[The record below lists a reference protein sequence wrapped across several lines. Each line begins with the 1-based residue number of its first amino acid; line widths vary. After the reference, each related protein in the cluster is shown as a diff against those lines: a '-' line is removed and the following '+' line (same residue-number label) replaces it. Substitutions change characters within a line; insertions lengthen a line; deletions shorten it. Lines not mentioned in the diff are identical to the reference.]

1 MYKNKS
7 KVIIGKNVKQ
17 IEGYKAFVPE
27 RFPPQNLSFHG
38 ERLIQLLPT
47 SSLLLGKLD
56 GLTKLV
62 PDIDFFIFMYIKKEA
77 VLSSQIEGTKAQL
90 TDALHAE
97 VEMAPELPSD
107 VNDIL
112 HYIEAMNLGLDELKN
127 IPLSLRLIKKI
138 HQTLLINARSNYF
151 PYPGEFRKSQNW
163 IMGTN
168 PNNARFV
175 PPPPHYVASAMTDL
189 ERYFYANTTVPAL
202 IKIGLIHAQFETIHP
217 FIDGNGRTGRLL
229 ITLYLCQ
236 EKLLEKPVL
245 YLSEYLKKNRDLYFD
260 KLDEYRKGNVLS
272 WLEFFL
278 EGIGKVAEEAIE
290 TSNKIIELRE
300 INQQKIMKLGKGAKN
315 ASKLLKNLYKLP
327 IVNVKK
333 VEEFTGLSREGANR
347 LVKRFVKLGFL
358 VPKDKDKKY
367 GRIFIY
373 KDYLRLFE
381 DSR

>member
-1 MYKNKS
+1 MHKKS
-7 KVIIGKNVKQ
+7 PQVNIGKYIRQ
-17 IEGYKAFVPE
+17 IEGYKAFIPE
-27 RFPPQNLSFHG
+27 KFPPKNFSFQG
-38 ERLIQLLPT
+38 ERLIQLLST

-56 GLTKLV
+56 GLTRLI

-77 VLSSQIEGTKAQL
+77 ALSSQIEGTKARL

-97 VEMAPELPSD
+97 IERAPELPPD
-107 VNDIL
+107 VDDIL
-112 HYIEAMNLGLDELKN
+112 HYIEAMNIGLNELKN

-138 HQTLLINARSNYF
+138 HQVLLTEARSTFF
-151 PYPGEFRKSQNW
+151 PYPGEFRKTQNW

-175 PPPPHYVASAMTDL
+175 PPPPDDVTLAMADL
-189 ERYFYANTTVPAL
+189 ENFFYSYGNIPLL

-236 EKLLEKPVL
+236 EKLLERPVL
-245 YLSEYLKKNRDLYFD
+245 YLSEYLKKNRDLYFAM
-260 KLDEYRKGNVLS
+260 LDEYRKGNIYL

-278 EGIGKVAEEAIE
+278 EGVGKVAEEAID
-290 TSNKIIELRE
+290 TSNKIIDLGEKD
-300 INQQKIMKLGKGAKN
+300 QQKIMKLGKGSKN
-315 ASKLLKNLYKLP
+315 AMILLKNMYKLP
-327 IVNVKK
+327 IINVKK

-347 LVKRFVKLGFL
+347 LVKKFVELNLL
-358 VPKDKDKKY
+358 VPKEKDKKY

-373 KDYLRLFE
+373 KEYLGLFE
-381 DSR
+381 NS

>member
-1 MYKNKS
+1 MYKNES

-17 IEGYKAFVPE
+17 IEGYKSFIPE
-27 RFPPQNLSFHG
+27 RFPPRNLSFQG
-38 ERLIQLLPT
+38 EKLIQLLST
-47 SSLLLGKLD
+47 SSILLGKLD

-77 VLSSQIEGTKAQL
+77 ALSSQIEGTKAQL

-97 VEMAPELPSD
+97 VERAPELPAD
-107 VNDIL
+107 VDDIL
-112 HYIEAMNLGLDELKN
+112 HYIEAMNLGFQELNK

-138 HQTLLINARSNYF
+138 HQRLLTNARSNYF
-151 PYPGEFRKSQNW
+151 PCPGEFRKSQNW

-175 PPPPHYVASAMTDL
+175 PPPPHQVASAMTDL
-189 ERYFYANTTVPAL
+189 EKYFYTNTTVPAL

-236 EKLLEKPVL
+236 EKLLERPVL
-245 YLSEYLKKNRDLYFD
+245 YFSEYLKRNRDLYFD

-278 EGIGKVAEEAIE
+278 EGVGKVAGEAIE
-290 TSNKIIELRE
+290 TSNKIIELHEKNR
-300 INQQKIMKLGKGAKN
+300 QKVMKLGKGAKN
-315 ASKLLKNLYKLP
+315 ADKLLKSLYKLP
-327 IVNVKK
+327 IINVKK

-347 LVKRFVKLGFL
+347 LVKRFVRLDLL

-373 KDYLRLFE
+373 KDYLSLFE
-381 DSR
+381 DSK

>member
-1 MYKNKS
+1 MYKKNS
-7 KVIIGKNVKQ
+7 KVIIGKYIKQ
-17 IEGYKAFVPE
+17 IKGYKAFIPE
-27 RFPPQNLSFHG
+27 KFPPKDLSFQG
-38 ERLIQLLPT
+38 ESLIQLLST
-47 SSLLLGKLD
+47 SSLSLGKLD

-77 VLSSQIEGTKAQL
+77 ALSSQIEGTKAQL

-97 VEMAPELPSD
+97 VESSPELPSD

-112 HYIEAMNLGLDELKN
+112 HYIEAMNMGLNELKN
-127 IPLSLRLIKKI
+127 IPLSLRLVKKI
-138 HQTLLINARSNYF
+138 HHTLLTNARSNFF
-151 PYPGEFRKSQNW
+151 PYPGEFRKTQNW

-168 PNNARFV
+168 PDNARFV
-175 PPPPHYVASAMTDL
+175 PPPPEYLASAMVDL
-189 ERYFYANTTVPAL
+189 EKFFYTYPNIPIL

-217 FIDGNGRTGRLL
+217 FIDGNGRIGRLL

-245 YLSEYLKKNRDLYFD
+245 YLSEYLKRNRELYFT

-278 EGIGKVAEEAIE
+278 EGVGKVAEEAIE
-290 TSNKIIELRE
+290 TSSKIINLRE
-300 INQQKIMKLGKGAKN
+300 TNRQKILKLGKGAKN
-315 ASKLLKNLYKLP
+315 ATKLLKNLYKLP

-347 LVKRFVKLGFL
+347 LVNKFVKLDFL
-358 VPKDKDKKY
+358 EPKDKDKKY

-373 KDYLRLFE
+373 KEYLRLFE
-381 DSR
+381 NT

>member
-1 MYKNKS
+1 MYKKNS
-7 KVIIGKNVKQ
+7 KINIGKYIKQ
-17 IEGYKAFVPE
+17 IEGYKAFIPE
-27 RFPPQNLSFHG
+27 KFPPKNLSFQG
-38 ERLIQLLPT
+38 ERLIQLLST
-47 SSLLLGKLD
+47 SSLSLGKLD

-77 VLSSQIEGTKAQL
+77 TLSSQIEGTKAQL

-97 VEMAPELPSD
+97 IERAPELPPD
-107 VNDIL
+107 VDDIL
-112 HYIEAMNLGLDELKN
+112 HYIEAMNIGLNELKN

-138 HQTLLINARSNYF
+138 HQVLLTEARSTFF
-151 PYPGEFRKSQNW
+151 PYPGEFRKTQNW

-168 PNNARFV
+168 PDNARFV
-175 PPPPHYVASAMTDL
+175 PPPPDYVTSAMTDL
-189 ERYFYANTTVPAL
+189 ENFFYSYRNIPIL

-236 EKLLEKPVL
+236 EKLLERPVL
-245 YLSEYLKKNRDLYFD
+245 YLSEYLKKNRDLYFA
-260 KLDEYRKGNVLS
+260 KLDEYRKGNVFL

-278 EGIGKVAEEAIE
+278 EGVGKVAEEAIE

-300 INQQKIMKLGKGAKN
+300 KDQQKIMKLGKGTKN
-315 ASKLLKNLYKLP
+315 AIKLLKNLYKLP
-327 IVNVKK
+327 IINVKK

-347 LVKRFVKLGFL
+347 LVKKFVELDLL
-358 VPKDKDKKY
+358 VPKEKEKKY

-373 KDYLRLFE
+373 KEYLHLFE
-381 DSR
+381 NS

>member
-1 MYKNKS
+1 MYKKNS
-7 KVIIGKNVKQ
+7 KVNIGKYIKQ
-17 IEGYKAFVPE
+17 IEGYKAFIPE
-27 RFPPQNLSFHG
+27 KFPPKNLSFQG
-38 ERLIQLLPT
+38 ERLIQLLST

-77 VLSSQIEGTKAQL
+77 TLSSQIEGTKAQL

-97 VEMAPELPSD
+97 IERAPELPPD
-107 VNDIL
+107 VDDIL
-112 HYIEAMNLGLDELKN
+112 HYIEAMNIGLNELKN

-138 HQTLLINARSNYF
+138 HKVLLTEARSAFF
-151 PYPGEFRKSQNW
+151 PYPGEFRKTQNW

-175 PPPPHYVASAMTDL
+175 PPPPDYVTLAMTDL
-189 ERYFYANTTVPAL
+189 EKYFYSYRNIPIL

-236 EKLLEKPVL
+236 EKLLERPVL
-245 YLSEYLKKNRDLYFD
+245 YLSEYLKKNRDLYFA
-260 KLDEYRKGNVLS
+260 KLDEYRKGNVFL

-278 EGIGKVAEEAIE
+278 EGVGKVAEEAIE
-290 TSNKIIELRE
+290 TSNKIIKLRE
-300 INQQKIMKLGKGAKN
+300 KDQQKIMKLGKGTKN
-315 ASKLLKNLYKLP
+315 AIKLLKNLYKLP
-327 IVNVKK
+327 IINVKK

-347 LVKRFVKLGFL
+347 LVKKFVELDFL
-358 VPKDKDKKY
+358 VPKEKEKKY

-373 KDYLRLFE
+373 KEYLRLFE
-381 DSR
+381 NS

>member
-1 MYKNKS
+1 MYKKSS
-7 KVIIGKNVKQ
+7 KVIIGKYIKQ
-17 IEGYKAFVPE
+17 IEGYKAFIPE
-27 RFPPQNLSFHG
+27 KFPPKNLSFQG
-38 ERLIQLLPT
+38 ERLIQLLSI
-47 SSLLLGKLD
+47 SSLSLGKLD

-77 VLSSQIEGTKAQL
+77 ALSSQIEGTKAQL

-97 VEMAPELPSD
+97 VERAPELPSD

-112 HYIEAMNLGLDELKN
+112 HYIEAMNLGLNELKN

-138 HQTLLINARSNYF
+138 HQTLLTNARSNSF
-151 PYPGEFRKSQNW
+151 PYPGEFRKTQNW

-175 PPPPHYVASAMTDL
+175 PPPPDYLTFAMSDL
-189 ERYFYANTTVPAL
+189 EKYFYSYPSIPVL

-217 FIDGNGRTGRLL
+217 FTDGNGRTGRLL

-236 EKLLEKPVL
+236 EKLLERPVL
-245 YLSEYLKKNRDLYFD
+245 YLSEYFKKNRDLYFN
-260 KLDEYRKGNVLS
+260 KLDKYRKGNVLP

-278 EGIGKVAEEAIE
+278 EGVGKVAEEAIG

-300 INQQKIMKLGKGAKN
+300 TNQQKIMKLGKGAKN
-315 ASKLLKNLYKLP
+315 ATKLLKNLYKLP

-333 VEEFTGLSREGANR
+333 VGEFTGLSREGANR
-347 LVKRFVKLGFL
+347 LVKKFVNLDLL

-373 KDYLRLFE
+373 KEYLRLFE
-381 DSR
+381 NS

>member
-1 MYKNKS
+1 MYKKNS
-7 KVIIGKNVKQ
+7 KVNIGKYIKQ
-17 IEGYKAFVPE
+17 IEGYKAFIPE
-27 RFPPQNLSFHG
+27 KFPPKNLSFQG
-38 ERLIQLLPT
+38 ERLIQLLST

-77 VLSSQIEGTKAQL
+77 TLSSQIEGTKAQL

-97 VEMAPELPSD
+97 IERAPELPPD
-107 VNDIL
+107 VDDIL
-112 HYIEAMNLGLDELKN
+112 HYIEAMNIGLNELKN

-138 HQTLLINARSNYF
+138 HQVLLTEARSTFF
-151 PYPGEFRKSQNW
+151 PYPGEFRKTQNW

-175 PPPPHYVASAMTDL
+175 PPPPDYVTLAMTDL
-189 ERYFYANTTVPAL
+189 EKYFYSYRNIPIL

-236 EKLLEKPVL
+236 EKLLERPVL
-245 YLSEYLKKNRDLYFD
+245 YLSEYLKKNRDLYFA
-260 KLDEYRKGNVLS
+260 KLDEYRKGNVFL

-278 EGIGKVAEEAIE
+278 EGVGKVAEEAIE

-300 INQQKIMKLGKGAKN
+300 KDQQKIMKLGKGTKN
-315 ASKLLKNLYKLP
+315 AIKLLKNLYKLP
-327 IVNVKK
+327 IINVKK

-347 LVKRFVKLGFL
+347 LVKKFVKLDLL
-358 VPKDKDKKY
+358 VPKEKEKKY

-373 KDYLRLFE
+373 KEYLRLFE
-381 DSR
+381 NS

>member
-1 MYKNKS
+1 MYKKNS
-7 KVIIGKNVKQ
+7 KVNIGKYIKQ

-27 RFPPQNLSFHG
+27 KFPPKNLSFQG
-38 ERLIQLLPT
+38 ERLIHLLST

-77 VLSSQIEGTKAQL
+77 TLSSQIEGTKAQL

-97 VEMAPELPSD
+97 IERAPELPPD
-107 VNDIL
+107 VDDIL
-112 HYIEAMNLGLDELKN
+112 HYIEAMNIGLNELKN

-138 HQTLLINARSNYF
+138 HKVLLTEARSTFF
-151 PYPGEFRKSQNW
+151 PYPGEFRKTQNW

-175 PPPPHYVASAMTDL
+175 PPPPDYVTLAMTDL
-189 ERYFYANTTVPAL
+189 ENFFYSYRNIPIL

-236 EKLLEKPVL
+236 EKLLERPVL
-245 YLSEYLKKNRDLYFD
+245 YLSEYLKMNRDLYFA
-260 KLDEYRKGNVLS
+260 KLDEYRKGNVFL

-278 EGIGKVAEEAIE
+278 EGVGKVAEEAIE
-290 TSNKIIELRE
+290 TSNKIIKLRE
-300 INQQKIMKLGKGAKN
+300 KDQQKIMKLGKGTKN
-315 ASKLLKNLYKLP
+315 AIKLLKNLYKLP
-327 IVNVKK
+327 IINVKK

-347 LVKRFVKLGFL
+347 LVKKFVELDLL
-358 VPKDKDKKY
+358 VPKEKEKKY

-373 KDYLRLFE
+373 KEYLGLFE
-381 DSR
+381 NS

>member
-1 MYKNKS
+1 MYKKNS
-7 KVIIGKNVKQ
+7 KVDIGKYIKQ
-17 IEGYKAFVPE
+17 IEGYKAFIPE
-27 RFPPQNLSFHG
+27 KFPPKNLSFQG
-38 ERLIQLLPT
+38 ERLIQLLST
-47 SSLLLGKLD
+47 SSLSLGKLD

-77 VLSSQIEGTKAQL
+77 ALSTQIEGTKALL

-97 VEMAPELPSD
+97 IERAPELPPD
-107 VNDIL
+107 VDDIL
-112 HYIEAMNLGLDELKN
+112 HYIEAMNIGLNELKN

-138 HQTLLINARSNYF
+138 HQVLLTEARSTFF
-151 PYPGEFRKSQNW
+151 PYPGEFRKTQNW

-168 PNNARFV
+168 PDNARFV
-175 PPPPHYVASAMTDL
+175 PPPPDYVTSAMTDL
-189 ERYFYANTTVPAL
+189 EKFFYSYRNIPIL

-236 EKLLEKPVL
+236 EKLLERPVL
-245 YLSEYLKKNRDLYFD
+245 YLSEYLKKNRDLYFA
-260 KLDEYRKGNVLS
+260 KLDEYRKGNVFL

-278 EGIGKVAEEAIE
+278 EGVGKVAEEAIE

-300 INQQKIMKLGKGAKN
+300 KDQQKIMKLGKGTKN
-315 ASKLLKNLYKLP
+315 AIKLLKNLYKLP

-347 LVKRFVKLGFL
+347 LVKKFVELDLL
-358 VPKDKDKKY
+358 VPKEKEKKY
-367 GRIFIY
+367 RRIFIY
-373 KDYLRLFE
+373 KEYLRLFE
-381 DSR
+381 NS

>member
-1 MYKNKS
+1 MYKKNS
-7 KVIIGKNVKQ
+7 KVDIGKYIKQ
-17 IEGYKAFVPE
+17 IEGYKAFIPE
-27 RFPPQNLSFHG
+27 KFPPKNLSFQG
-38 ERLIQLLPT
+38 ERLIQLLST
-47 SSLLLGKLD
+47 SSLSLGKLD

-77 VLSSQIEGTKAQL
+77 TLSSQIEGTKALL

-97 VEMAPELPSD
+97 IERVPELPPD
-107 VNDIL
+107 VDDIL
-112 HYIEAMNLGLDELKN
+112 HYIEAMNTGLDELKN

-138 HQTLLINARSNYF
+138 HKVLLTEARSTFF
-151 PYPGEFRKSQNW
+151 PYPGEFRKTQNW

-175 PPPPHYVASAMTDL
+175 PPPPDYVSLAMRDL
-189 ERYFYANTTVPAL
+189 EKYFYSYRNIPIL

-236 EKLLEKPVL
+236 EKLLERPVL
-245 YLSEYLKKNRDLYFD
+245 YLSEYLKKNRDLYFAN
-260 KLDEYRKGNVLS
+260 LDEYRKGNVFL

-278 EGIGKVAEEAIE
+278 EGVGKVAGEAIE

-300 INQQKIMKLGKGAKN
+300 KDQQKIMRLGKGTKN
-315 ASKLLKNLYKLP
+315 AIKLLKNLYKLP
-327 IVNVKK
+327 IINVKK

-347 LVKRFVKLGFL
+347 LVKKFVKLDLL
-358 VPKDKDKKY
+358 VPKEKEKKY

-373 KDYLRLFE
+373 KEYLGLFE
-381 DSR
+381 NS

>member
-1 MYKNKS
+1 MYKKNS
-7 KVIIGKNVKQ
+7 KVNIGKYIKQ
-17 IEGYKAFVPE
+17 IEGHKAFIPE
-27 RFPPQNLSFHG
+27 KFPPKNLYFQG
-38 ERLIQLLPT
+38 ERLIQLLST
-47 SSLLLGKLD
+47 SSLSLGKLD

-77 VLSSQIEGTKAQL
+77 TLSSQIEGTKAQL

-97 VEMAPELPSD
+97 IERAPELPPD
-107 VNDIL
+107 VDDIL
-112 HYIEAMNLGLDELKN
+112 HYIEAMNTGLNELKN
-127 IPLSLRLIKKI
+127 IPLSLRSIKKI
-138 HQTLLINARSNYF
+138 HQVLLTEARSTFF
-151 PYPGEFRKSQNW
+151 PYPGEFRKTQNW

-175 PPPPHYVASAMTDL
+175 PPPPDYVTLAMTDL
-189 ERYFYANTTVPAL
+189 EKFFYSNRNIPIL

-236 EKLLEKPVL
+236 EKLLERPVL
-245 YLSEYLKKNRDLYFD
+245 YLSEYLKKNRDLYFA
-260 KLDEYRKGNVLS
+260 KLDEYRKGNVFL

-278 EGIGKVAEEAIE
+278 EGVGKVADEAIE

-300 INQQKIMKLGKGAKN
+300 KDQQKIMKLGKGTKN
-315 ASKLLKNLYKLP
+315 AIKLLKNLYKLP
-327 IVNVKK
+327 IINVKK

-347 LVKRFVKLGFL
+347 LVKKFVKLDL
-358 VPKDKDKKY
+358 LIPKEKEKKY

-373 KDYLRLFE
+373 KEYLRLFE
-381 DSR
+381 NS

>member
-1 MYKNKS
+1 MYKNES

-17 IEGYKAFVPE
+17 IEGYKAFIPE
-27 RFPPQNLSFHG
+27 RFPPRNLSFQG
-38 ERLIQLLPT
+38 EKLIQLLST
-47 SSLLLGKLD
+47 SSILLGKLD

-77 VLSSQIEGTKAQL
+77 ALSSQIEGTKAQL

-97 VEMAPELPSD
+97 VERAPELPAD
-107 VNDIL
+107 VDDIL
-112 HYIEAMNLGLDELKN
+112 HYIEAMNLGFQELNK

-138 HQTLLINARSNYF
+138 HQRLLTNARSNYF
-151 PYPGEFRKSQNW
+151 PCPGEFRKSQNW

-175 PPPPHYVASAMTDL
+175 PPPPHQVASAMTDL
-189 ERYFYANTTVPAL
+189 EKYFYTNTTVPAL

-236 EKLLEKPVL
+236 EKLLERPVL
-245 YLSEYLKKNRDLYFD
+245 YFSEYLKRNRDLYFD

-278 EGIGKVAEEAIE
+278 EGVGKVAGEAIE
-290 TSNKIIELRE
+290 TSNKIIELHEKNR
-300 INQQKIMKLGKGAKN
+300 QKVMKLGKGAKN
-315 ASKLLKNLYKLP
+315 ADKLLKSLYKLP
-327 IVNVKK
+327 IINVKK

-347 LVKRFVKLGFL
+347 LVKRFVRLDLL

-373 KDYLRLFE
+373 KDYLSLFE
-381 DSR
+381 DSK

>member
-1 MYKNKS
+1 MHKKS
-7 KVIIGKNVKQ
+7 PQVNIGKYIRQ
-17 IEGYKAFVPE
+17 IEGYKAFIPE
-27 RFPPQNLSFHG
+27 KFPPKNFSFQG
-38 ERLIQLLPT
+38 ERLIQLLST

-56 GLTKLV
+56 GLTRLI

-77 VLSSQIEGTKAQL
+77 ALSSQIEGTKARL

-97 VEMAPELPSD
+97 IERAPELPPD
-107 VNDIL
+107 VDDIL
-112 HYIEAMNLGLDELKN
+112 HYIEAMNIGLNELKN

-138 HQTLLINARSNYF
+138 HQVLLTEARSTFF
-151 PYPGEFRKSQNW
+151 PYPGEFRKTQNW

-175 PPPPHYVASAMTDL
+175 PPPPDDVTLAMADL
-189 ERYFYANTTVPAL
+189 ENFFYSYRNIPLL

-236 EKLLEKPVL
+236 EKLLERPVL
-245 YLSEYLKKNRDLYFD
+245 YLSEYLKKNRDLYFAM
-260 KLDEYRKGNVLS
+260 LDEYRKGNIFL

-278 EGIGKVAEEAIE
+278 EGVGKVAEEAID
-290 TSNKIIELRE
+290 TSNKIIDLGEKD
-300 INQQKIMKLGKGAKN
+300 QQKIMKLGKGSKN
-315 ASKLLKNLYKLP
+315 AMILLKNMYKLP
-327 IVNVKK
+327 IINVKK

-347 LVKRFVKLGFL
+347 LVKKFVELNLL
-358 VPKDKDKKY
+358 VPKEKDKKY

-373 KDYLRLFE
+373 KEYLGLFE
-381 DSR
+381 NS

>member
-1 MYKNKS
+1 MYKKNS
-7 KVIIGKNVKQ
+7 KVDIGKYIKQ
-17 IEGYKAFVPE
+17 IEGYKAFIPE
-27 RFPPQNLSFHG
+27 KFPPKNLSFQG
-38 ERLIQLLPT
+38 ERLIQLLST

-77 VLSSQIEGTKAQL
+77 ALSSQIEGTKAQL

-97 VEMAPELPSD
+97 IERAPELPPD
-107 VNDIL
+107 VDDIL
-112 HYIEAMNLGLDELKN
+112 HYIEAMNIGLNELKN

-138 HQTLLINARSNYF
+138 HQTLLTNARSNFF
-151 PYPGEFRKSQNW
+151 PYPGEFRKTQNW

-175 PPPPHYVASAMTDL
+175 PPPPDYVTLAMTDL
-189 ERYFYANTTVPAL
+189 EKYFYSYRNIPIL
-202 IKIGLIHAQFETIHP
+202 IKIALIHAQFETIHP

-236 EKLLEKPVL
+236 EKLLERPAL
-245 YLSEYLKKNRDLYFD
+245 YLSEYLKKNRDLYFA
-260 KLDEYRKGNVLS
+260 KLDEYRKGNVFL

-278 EGIGKVAEEAIE
+278 EGVGKVAEEAIE

-300 INQQKIMKLGKGAKN
+300 KDQQKIMKLGKGAKN
-315 ASKLLKNLYKLP
+315 AIKLLKNLYKLP

-347 LVKRFVKLGFL
+347 LVKKFVELELL
-358 VPKDKDKKY
+358 VPKEKEKKY
-367 GRIFIY
+367 RRIFIY
-373 KDYLRLFE
+373 KEYLGLFE
-381 DSR
+381 NS

>member
-1 MYKNKS
+1 MYKKNS
-7 KVIIGKNVKQ
+7 KVNIGKYIKQ
-17 IEGYKAFVPE
+17 IEGYKAFIPE
-27 RFPPQNLSFHG
+27 KFPPKNLSFQG
-38 ERLIQLLPT
+38 ERLIQLLST
-47 SSLLLGKLD
+47 SSLSLGKLD

-77 VLSSQIEGTKAQL
+77 TLSSQIEGTKALL

-97 VEMAPELPSD
+97 IERVPELPPD
-107 VNDIL
+107 VDDIL
-112 HYIEAMNLGLDELKN
+112 HYIEAMNTGLDELKN

-138 HQTLLINARSNYF
+138 HKVLLTEARSTFF
-151 PYPGEFRKSQNW
+151 PYPGEFRKTQNW

-175 PPPPHYVASAMTDL
+175 PPPPDYVTLAMRDL
-189 ERYFYANTTVPAL
+189 ENYFYSYRNIPIL

-236 EKLLEKPVL
+236 EKLLERPVL
-245 YLSEYLKKNRDLYFD
+245 YLSEYLKKNRDLYFA
-260 KLDEYRKGNVLS
+260 KLDEYRKGNVFL

-278 EGIGKVAEEAIE
+278 EGVGKVAEEAIE

-300 INQQKIMKLGKGAKN
+300 KDQQKIMRLGKGTKN
-315 ASKLLKNLYKLP
+315 AIKLLKNLYKLP
-327 IVNVKK
+327 IINVKK

-347 LVKRFVKLGFL
+347 LVKKFVKLDLL
-358 VPKDKDKKY
+358 VHKEKEKKY

-373 KDYLRLFE
+373 KEYLGLFE
-381 DSR
+381 NS

>member
-1 MYKNKS
+1 MYKKNF
-7 KVIIGKNVKQ
+7 KVNIGKYIKQ
-17 IEGYKAFVPE
+17 IEGYKAFIPE
-27 RFPPQNLSFHG
+27 KFPPKNLSFQG
-38 ERLIQLLPT
+38 ERLIQLLST

-77 VLSSQIEGTKAQL
+77 TLSSQIEGTKARL

-97 VEMAPELPSD
+97 IEKAPELPPD
-107 VNDIL
+107 VDDIL
-112 HYIEAMNLGLDELKN
+112 HYIEAMNIGLNELKN

-138 HQTLLINARSNYF
+138 HQVLLMEARSTFF
-151 PYPGEFRKSQNW
+151 PYPGEFRKTQNW

-168 PNNARFV
+168 PDNARFV
-175 PPPPHYVASAMTDL
+175 PPPPDYVTLAMTDL
-189 ERYFYANTTVPAL
+189 EKYFYSYQNIPIL

-236 EKLLEKPVL
+236 EKLLERPVL
-245 YLSEYLKKNRDLYFD
+245 YLSEYLKKNRDLYFA
-260 KLDEYRKGNVLS
+260 KLDEYRKGNVFL

-278 EGIGKVAEEAIE
+278 EGVGKVAEEAIE

-300 INQQKIMKLGKGAKN
+300 KDQQKIMKLGKGTKN
-315 ASKLLKNLYKLP
+315 AIKLLKNLYKLP

-347 LVKRFVKLGFL
+347 LVKKFVKLNLL
-358 VPKDKDKKY
+358 VPKEKDKKY

-373 KDYLRLFE
+373 KEYLRLFE
-381 DSR
+381 NS

>member
-1 MYKNKS
+1 LS
-7 KVIIGKNVKQ
+7 FQG
-17 IEGYKAFVPE
+17 E
-27 RFPPQNLSFHG
+27 RF
-38 ERLIQLLPT
+38 IQLLST

-77 VLSSQIEGTKAQL
+77 ALSSQIEGTKAQL

-97 VEMAPELPSD
+97 VERAPELPSD
-107 VNDIL
+107 VDDIL
-112 HYIEAMNLGLDELKN
+112 HYIEAMNLGFHELNK

-138 HQTLLINARSNYF
+138 HQRLLINARSNHF
-151 PYPGEFRKSQNW
+151 PYPGEFRKTQNW
-163 IMGTN
+163 IMGNN

-175 PPPPHYVASAMTDL
+175 PPPPQYVASTMTDL
-189 ERYFYANTTVPAL
+189 ERYFYTNTTVPAL

-217 FIDGNGRTGRLL
+217 FIDGNGRTGRLI

-236 EKLLEKPVL
+236 EKLLERPVL
-245 YLSEYLKKNRDLYFD
+245 YFSEYLKRNRDLYFD
-260 KLDEYRKGNVLS
+260 KLEEYRKGNVLS

-278 EGIGKVAEEAIE
+278 EGIGKVTEDAIE

-300 INQQKIMKLGKGAKN
+300 KNQQKIMKLGKGAKN
-315 ASKLLKNLYKLP
+315 ADKLLKSLYKLP
-327 IVNVKK
+327 IINVKK

-347 LVKRFVKLGFL
+347 LVKRFVSLNLL

-381 DSR
+381 DSRSKEDKR

>member
-1 MYKNKS
+1 MYKKNS
-7 KVIIGKNVKQ
+7 KVNIGKYIKQ
-17 IEGYKAFVPE
+17 IEGYKAFIPE
-27 RFPPQNLSFHG
+27 KFPPKNLSFQG
-38 ERLIQLLPT
+38 ERLIQLLST
-47 SSLLLGKLD
+47 SSLSLGKLD

-77 VLSSQIEGTKAQL
+77 TFSSQIEGTKALL

-97 VEMAPELPSD
+97 IERAPELPPD
-107 VNDIL
+107 VDDIL
-112 HYIEAMNLGLDELKN
+112 HYIEAMNIGLNELKN

-138 HQTLLINARSNYF
+138 HQVLLTEARSTFF
-151 PYPGEFRKSQNW
+151 PYPGEFRKTQNW

-175 PPPPHYVASAMTDL
+175 PPPPDYVTLAMTDL
-189 ERYFYANTTVPAL
+189 ENFFYSYRNIPIL

-236 EKLLEKPVL
+236 EKLLEKPAL
-245 YLSEYLKKNRDLYFD
+245 YLSEYLKKNRDLYFA
-260 KLDEYRKGNVLS
+260 KLDEYRKGNVFL

-278 EGIGKVAEEAIE
+278 EGVGKVAEEAIE

-300 INQQKIMKLGKGAKN
+300 KDQQKIMKLGKGTKN
-315 ASKLLKNLYKLP
+315 AIKLLKNLYKLP
-327 IVNVKK
+327 IINVKK

-347 LVKRFVKLGFL
+347 LVKKFVKLDLL
-358 VPKDKDKKY
+358 VPKEKEKKY

-373 KDYLRLFE
+373 KEYLGLFE
-381 DSR
+381 NS

>member
-1 MYKNKS
+1 MYKKNS
-7 KVIIGKNVKQ
+7 KVNIGKYIRQ
-17 IEGYKAFVPE
+17 IEGYKAFIPE
-27 RFPPQNLSFHG
+27 KFPPKNLSFQG
-38 ERLIQLLPT
+38 ERLIQLLST

-77 VLSSQIEGTKAQL
+77 TLSSQIEGTKAQL

-97 VEMAPELPSD
+97 IERAPELPPD
-107 VNDIL
+107 VDDIL
-112 HYIEAMNLGLDELKN
+112 HYIEAMNIGLNELKN

-138 HQTLLINARSNYF
+138 HQVLLTEARSTFF
-151 PYPGEFRKSQNW
+151 PYPGEFRKTQNW

-168 PNNARFV
+168 PDNARFV
-175 PPPPHYVASAMTDL
+175 PPPPDYITSAMSDL
-189 ERYFYANTTVPAL
+189 EKFIYSYQNIPIL

-236 EKLLEKPVL
+236 EKLLERPVL
-245 YLSEYLKKNRDLYFD
+245 YLSEYLKKNRDLYFA
-260 KLDEYRKGNVLS
+260 KLEEYRKGNFFL

-278 EGIGKVAEEAIE
+278 EGVGKVAEEAIE

-300 INQQKIMKLGKGAKN
+300 KDQRKIMKLGKGTKN
-315 ASKLLKNLYKLP
+315 AIKLLKNLYRLP

-347 LVKRFVKLGFL
+347 LVKKFVKLDLL
-358 VPKDKDKKY
+358 VPKEKEKKY

-373 KDYLRLFE
+373 KEYLRLFE
-381 DSR
+381 NP

>member
-1 MYKNKS
+1 MYKNS
-7 KVIIGKNVKQ
+7 SNVIIGKYIKQ
-17 IEGYKAFVPE
+17 LKGYKAFIPE
-27 RFPPQNLSFHG
+27 KFPPKNLTFQG
-38 ERLIQLLPT
+38 ERLIHLLSI
-47 SSLLLGKLD
+47 SSLSLGKLD

-77 VLSSQIEGTKAQL
+77 ALSSQIEGTKAQL

-97 VEMAPELPSD
+97 VERAPELPSD

-138 HQTLLINARSNYF
+138 HQTLLTNARSNSF
-151 PYPGEFRKSQNW
+151 PYPGEFRKTQNW

-175 PPPPHYVASAMTDL
+175 PPPPDYLTYAMADL
-189 ERYFYANTTVPAL
+189 EKYFYSYKSIPVL

-217 FIDGNGRTGRLL
+217 FIDGNGRTVRLL

-236 EKLLEKPVL
+236 EKLLERPVL

-278 EGIGKVAEEAIE
+278 EGVGKVAEEAIE

-300 INQQKIMKLGKGAKN
+300 TNQQKIMKLGKGAKN
-315 ASKLLKNLYKLP
+315 ATKLLQNLCKLP
-327 IVNVKK
+327 IINVKK

-347 LVKRFVKLGFL
+347 LVKRFVKLGLL

-373 KDYLRLFE
+373 KEYLHLFE
-381 DSR
+381 NS